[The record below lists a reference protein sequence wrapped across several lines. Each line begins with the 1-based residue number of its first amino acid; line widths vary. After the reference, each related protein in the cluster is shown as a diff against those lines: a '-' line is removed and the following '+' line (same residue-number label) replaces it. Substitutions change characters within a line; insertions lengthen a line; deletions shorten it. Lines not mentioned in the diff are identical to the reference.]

1 MKSKYENDDIFFYFN
16 IKYKLLNRYF
26 KKIEIIAFIMN
37 NEKYKLLDH
46 NIQFKQMRRKK
57 EKKRMMRRK
66 GDLNVC
72 LFYHVNNNIIVIK

>member
-1 MKSKYENDDIFFYFN
+1 MLQNNSTNLCAIMKSKYENNDIFFYFN

-46 NIQFKQMRRKK
+46 NIQFK
-57 EKKRMMRRK
+57 
-66 GDLNVC
+66 
-72 LFYHVNNNIIVIK
+72 

>member
-26 KKIEIIAFIMN
+26 KKIEIIVLIMN

-46 NIQFKQMRRKK
+46 NIQFK
-57 EKKRMMRRK
+57 
-66 GDLNVC
+66 
-72 LFYHVNNNIIVIK
+72 